1 MTLRCGL
8 RVTPCCFIWS
18 TTVLAP
24 SSPSA
29 ASLTVWPA
37 SVSSCSQLDRLL
49 HGRLLRASRRRQ
61 GAAVVDRLAGLEH
74 PRPAPS
80 RLIIPTSG
88 ADGARR
94 VSQVASVSTG
104 DPDRPDLRT
113 YQASPGLP
121 VLMLVMTPAP
131 FISDS
136 DVTELRR
143 GPRQPNGNVRGIDRH
158 AETRSQ

>member
-1 MTLRCGL
+1 MTRHPTSLPRRHL
-8 RVTPCCFIWS
+8 LLT
-18 TTVLAP
+18 A
-24 SSPSA
+24 A
-29 ASLTVWPA
+29 AS
-37 SVSSCSQLDRLL
+37 
-49 HGRLLRASRRRQ
+49 
-61 GAAVVDRLAGLEH
+61 GAVAAL
-74 PRPAPS
+74 
-80 RLIIPTSG
+80 TSG